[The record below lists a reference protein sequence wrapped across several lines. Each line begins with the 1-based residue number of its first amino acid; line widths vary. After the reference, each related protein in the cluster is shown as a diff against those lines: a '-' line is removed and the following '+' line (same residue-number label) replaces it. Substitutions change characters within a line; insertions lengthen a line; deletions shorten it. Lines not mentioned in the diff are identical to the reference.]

1 MATAGTIPGIEDAHE
16 ILKKH
21 KIVIAGIG
29 ETDQGKIPNKS
40 SFQFL
45 SEASKLAIE
54 DAGIKKED
62 VDGVVTAFSLVEQ
75 TFMHCTTFADYFGMK
90 PRYFSSIAIGGATAV
105 WMVAEAAMA
114 IASGQAEV
122 VLCVRGDNTLS
133 GISSSGMVALIREM
147 CHAEFEF
154 PYGLTTPGGYA
165 LAAQRYLHDYNGK
178 QEHLAAVAVTMRK
191 HAGLKPNAM
200 NKEPLTIEEVVNS
213 RVIAAPLRKYDCSII
228 SDGGAA
234 FIVTTE
240 EKAKALGV
248 KKPLA
253 YLWGMGE
260 GYSHQYFTSVS
271 DLNQIYTAIGSSGQ
285 RAFQT
290 AGVKPKDIDVAF
302 LYDCFTITVLLELE
316 GLGFV
321 PKGEAGPFA
330 LEGRLEIGKD
340 LPLNTHGGL
349 LSQAHLGAMHHVV
362 EATAQLRGE
371 AGPRQ
376 VKDAEVALVHG
387 NGGIVSAHSTIV
399 LGKESLS

>member
-1 MATAGTIPGIEDAHE
+1 MATSIPRVKEARE
-16 ILKKH
+16 VLKKN
-21 KIVIAGIG
+21 KIVIAGVG
-29 ETDQGKIPNKS
+29 ETEQGKIPDKS

-45 SEASKLAIE
+45 SLASKLAIE
-54 DAGIKKED
+54 DAGIKKSD
-62 VDGVVTAFSLVEQ
+62 VDGLVTAFSLVEH
-75 TFMHCTTFADYFGMK
+75 TFMHYTTFADYFRLR
-90 PRYFSSIAIGGATAV
+90 PRFFSSVAVGGATAV

-165 LAAQRYLHDYNGK
+165 LAAQRYLHDFGATR
-178 QEHLAAVAVTMRK
+178 EHLAAVAVTMRK
-191 HAGLKPNAM
+191 HAALKENAM
-200 NKEPLTIEEVVNS
+200 NKEPLTVEDVMSS
-213 RVIAAPLRKYDCSII
+213 RVIAEPLTKYDCSII

-240 EKAKALGV
+240 AKAKELGI
-248 KKPLA
+248 KNPLA
-253 YLWGMGE
+253 HLWGMGQ
-260 GYSHQYFTSVS
+260 GYSHQYLTSLR
-271 DLNQIYTAIGSSGQ
+271 DLDQIYNAINNSGQ

-290 AGVKPKDIDVAF
+290 AGIGPKDVDVAF

-321 PKGEAGPFA
+321 PKGEGGPFA
-330 LEGRLEIGKD
+330 LEGRMEIGKD
-340 LPLNTHGGL
+340 LPVNTHGGL
-349 LSQAHLGAMHHVV
+349 LSQAHLGAMHHVI
-362 EATAQLRGE
+362 EATLQLRGAA

-387 NGGIVSAHSTIV
+387 NGGIVSAHSTVI
-399 LGKESLS
+399 LGKEPLS

>member
-1 MATAGTIPGIEDAHE
+1 MAASIPKVKEARE
-16 ILKKH
+16 VLKKN
-21 KIVIAGIG
+21 KIVIAGVG
-29 ETDQGKIPNKS
+29 ETEQGKIPDKS
-40 SFQFL
+40 SFHFL
-45 SEASKLAIE
+45 SLASKLAIE
-54 DAGIKKED
+54 DAGIKKSD
-62 VDGVVTAFSLVEQ
+62 VDGLVTAFSLVEH
-75 TFMHCTTFADYFGMK
+75 TFMHCTTFADYFGLR
-90 PRYFSSIAIGGATAV
+90 PRFFSSVAVGGATAV

-165 LAAQRYLHDYNGK
+165 LAAQRYLHDFGATR
-178 QEHLAAVAVTMRK
+178 EHLAAVAVTMRK
-191 HAGLKPNAM
+191 HAALKENAM
-200 NKEPLTIEEVVNS
+200 NKEPLTVEEVINS
-213 RVIAAPLRKYDCSII
+213 RVIAEPLTKYDCSII

-240 EKAKALGV
+240 AKAKELGI
-248 KKPLA
+248 KNPLA
-253 YLWGMGE
+253 YLWGMGQ
-260 GYSHQYFTSVS
+260 GYSHQYLTTLR
-271 DLNQIYTAIGSSGQ
+271 DLNQIYNAVESSGQ

-290 AGVKPKDIDVAF
+290 AGIGPKDVDVAF

-321 PKGEAGPFA
+321 PKGEGGPFA
-330 LEGRLEIGKD
+330 LEGRMEIGKD
-340 LPLNTHGGL
+340 LPVNTHGGL

-362 EATAQLRGE
+362 EATLQLRGA

-387 NGGIVSAHSTIV
+387 NGGIVSAHSTVV
-399 LGKESLS
+399 LGKEPLS